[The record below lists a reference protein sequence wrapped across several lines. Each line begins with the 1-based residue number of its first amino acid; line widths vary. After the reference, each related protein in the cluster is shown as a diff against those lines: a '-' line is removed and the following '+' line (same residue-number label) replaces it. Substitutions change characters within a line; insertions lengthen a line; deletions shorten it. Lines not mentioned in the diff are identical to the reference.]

1 MSVLDNVPAPK
12 KDYNFLS
19 GDISFIDEMDQEKQ
33 PMEIDE
39 RPESVGDIP
48 EIPEAPA
55 ELDDNPDQLNA
66 SAEETAQFITDLI
79 DTGASYGLALISK
92 GDAEQYMASAD
103 QKRRIQKIIRV
114 YCDRLGGNIPLWLQ
128 LTIVL
133 TIVYGSKIPG
143 ALDERKINI
152 LQAKIAEQEKR
163 IKAYEAEKKA
173 RELAQQLEQPKQV
186 DVANGKKEGE

>member
-1 MSVLDNVPAPK
+1 MSVLDNVPEPK

-48 EIPEAPA
+48 EIPETPA